1 MPRTYFFMGWNR
13 DHDAVK
19 PLILAP
25 LPTFH
30 GIDYARNDSL
40 DSTSYLMMAMSG
52 GRIGGTFTRVHRLG
66 RWRGFGKPMFTIKG
80 DDSTITW
87 DAEAM
92 AQRPFRPAKEKP

>member
-13 DHDAVK
+13 DRDAVT
-19 PLILAP
+19 PLILDT
-25 LPTFH
+25 LPTVH
-30 GIDYARNDSL
+30 GIDYSRNDAL
-40 DSTSYLMMAMSG
+40 DSVSYSMIAMSG
-52 GRIGGTFTRVHRLG
+52 RRIGGTFPRTHRLG

-92 AQRPFRPAKEKP
+92 AQRPFRPAKEQP